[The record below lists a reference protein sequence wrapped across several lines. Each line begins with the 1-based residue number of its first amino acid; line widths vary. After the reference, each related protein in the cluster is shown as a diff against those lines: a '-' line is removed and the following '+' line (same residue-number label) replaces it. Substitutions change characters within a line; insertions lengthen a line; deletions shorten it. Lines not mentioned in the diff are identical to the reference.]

1 MAASVPM
8 TLRERFA
15 ALNATTSA
23 TAKEWARRNKQ
34 VKSWHFIFSPLGAF
48 FSSYLGR
55 GEWRHGMTG
64 LTIALFDSY
73 AVLVTYAKLWE
84 IQNGLIDEA
93 PEPQGSSSTPSSH
106 SHSDAASG

>member
-1 MAASVPM
+1 M
-8 TLRERFA
+8 TLQERFA

-23 TAKEWARRNKQ
+23 TAKEWARQNKP
-34 VKSWHFIFSPLGAF
+34 VKFPHFIFPPLGVF
-48 FSSYLGR
+48 CSTYLGK
-55 GEWRHGMTG
+55 GEWRHGMNG

-84 IQNGLIDEA
+84 IQNGLIDET
-93 PEPQGSSSTPSSH
+93 PEPQSNASTPSSH

>member
-1 MAASVPM
+1 M

-15 ALNATTSA
+15 TLNATTSE
-23 TAKEWARRNKQ
+23 TAKEWARQNKQ
-34 VKSWHFIFSPLGAF
+34 VKSRHFIFPPLGTF
-48 FSSYLGR
+48 FSSYLGK

-64 LTIALFDSY
+64 LTVALFDSY

-84 IQNGLIDEA
+84 IQNVPADA
-93 PEPQGSSSTPSSH
+93 TPKPQGSASTPSSH

>member
-1 MAASVPM
+1 M

-15 ALNATTSA
+15 TLNATTSA
-23 TAKEWARRNKQ
+23 TAKEWARQNKP
-34 VKSWHFIFSPLGAF
+34 VKFGHFIFPPLGAF
-48 FSSYLGR
+48 FSTYLGK
-55 GEWRHGMTG
+55 GEWRHGMNG

-84 IQNGLIDEA
+84 IQNGLIDET
-93 PEPQGSSSTPSSH
+93 PEPQSNASTPSSH

>member
-1 MAASVPM
+1 M

-15 ALNATTSA
+15 TLNATTSA
-23 TAKEWARRNKQ
+23 TAKEWARQNKP
-34 VKSWHFIFSPLGAF
+34 VKSRHFIFPPLGTF
-48 FSSYLGR
+48 FSIYLGK
-55 GEWRHGMTG
+55 GEWRHGMNG

-84 IQNGLIDEA
+84 IQNGLIDEI
-93 PEPQGSSSTPSSH
+93 PEPQGSASTPSSH